1 MTRVAVAAKKLS
13 IGDLVEIDGRQYDV
27 VSDKAG
33 GVALEPAITKTVE
46 ELRAERGGRPLT
58 QEEFDELFGDLPRDG
73 EG

>member
-1 MTRVAVAAKKLS
+1 MTPMAVAAKKLS

-27 VSDKAG
+27 VPDKAG
-33 GVALEPAITKTVE
+33 GVALEPAITKTGE

-58 QEEFDELFGDLPRDG
+58 QEEFDDLFGDLPRDG